1 MALIPFRREGQLSLS
16 DLQDQMNVLLSRMWH
31 GGVSTGPFDG
41 QDWAPPLDVYE
52 VADRYVVKAEVPG
65 LRVENIDVT
74 YDGRTLTIAGEK
86 VVEPADEA
94 VRATIRRERRFGGF
108 RRSVE
113 LPGGVEAG
121 GISAVCRNGVLE
133 VSLPKEEKCRAT
145 TIRIDVGE

>member
-1 MALIPFRREGQLSLS
+1 MALIPFRRERQLSLS
-16 DLQDQMNVLLSRMWH
+16 DLQDQMNMLLSRMWH

-52 VADRYVVKAEVPG
+52 TADRYVVKAEVPG
-65 LRVENIDVT
+65 LRVEHIDVSF
-74 YDGRTLTIAGEK
+74 DGRTLTIAGEK
-86 VVEPADEA
+86 TVEPADEA
-94 VRATIRRERRFGGF
+94 LHSTICRERRFGSF

-113 LPGGVEAG
+113 LPGEVEAS

-145 TIRIDVGE
+145 SIRIDVGE